1 MLSHSYIPQTTRL
14 PTYHLLRERERA
26 SVSEVQRRQR
36 ARECPRASLIPNG
49 ALAIYKGVMLRRIK
63 GDSTYKTRTG
73 RSSGSDIQLHISAGI
88 ALHACI
94 NELASS
100 PERNIPTYI
109 YIVES
114 INGEAGVTSAP
125 PLWLR
130 CDGTACRERARTRG
144 MRNTCG
150 IYIYIQLR
158 LYTRMHIHRCIRL
171 HTHRDTTADILYLL
185 SVSEQNRT

>member
-1 MLSHSYIPQTTRL
+1 
-14 PTYHLLRERERA
+14 
-26 SVSEVQRRQR
+26 
-36 ARECPRASLIPNG
+36 
-49 ALAIYKGVMLRRIK
+49 MLRRIK

-73 RSSGSDIQLHISAGI
+73 RSSGSDIQPHISAGI

-94 NELASS
+94 NELVSS

-150 IYIYIQLR
+150 IYIYIYIQLR